1 MKIKAVPFSKFFK
14 NKENIYKNIM
24 VASKRARQI
33 INDRYQEMAA
43 LNNIEDTDE
52 IVEFDNNID
61 HDKEKSISIAMD
73 ALLNNDLE
81 FRNIQEENEE
91 SDK

>member
-1 MKIKAVPFSKFFK
+1 
-14 NKENIYKNIM
+14 
-24 VASKRARQI
+24 
-33 INDRYQEMAA
+33 MAA

-81 FRNIQEENEE
+81 FRNVQEDNEE

>member
-1 MKIKAVPFSKFFK
+1 MI
-14 NKENIYKNIM
+14 
-24 VASKRARQI
+24 ASKKARQI
-33 INDRYQEMAA
+33 INERYEEMAS

-81 FRNIQEENEE
+81 FRNVQEDNEE

>member
-1 MKIKAVPFSKFFK
+1 MYPNK
-14 NKENIYKNIM
+14 NCKVSPSYFPSVN
-24 VASKRARQI
+24 
-33 INDRYQEMAA
+33 
-43 LNNIEDTDE
+43 DE

-73 ALLNNDLE
+73 ELLNNDLE
-81 FRNIQEENEE
+81 FRNAQEDNEE